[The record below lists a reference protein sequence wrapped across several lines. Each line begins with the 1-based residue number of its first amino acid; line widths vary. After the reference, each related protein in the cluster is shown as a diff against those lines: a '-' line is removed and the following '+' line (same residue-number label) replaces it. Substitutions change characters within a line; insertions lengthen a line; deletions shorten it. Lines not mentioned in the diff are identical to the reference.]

1 MYKFNTVFTKDL
13 ANSQL
18 ISERRFNAPL
28 ALVWKAFTD
37 AKLLD
42 KWWAPLPW
50 KTVTK
55 SQDFKEG
62 GRWLYYMQG
71 PEGEQ
76 HWCLM
81 DYLKIDHEVMFS
93 GEDAFCDQDGNINA
107 AMPRTTLHIYFYFDD
122 ASKTTKVKSVGQYPS
137 AQDVETIVEMGVVE
151 GSSMA
156 HQNLDELLEALQQQ
170 A

>member
-28 ALVWKAFTD
+28 ALVWQAFTD

-55 SQDFKEG
+55 SQDFSEG

-93 GEDAFCDQDGNINA
+93 GEDAFCDADGNISPE
-107 AMPRTTLHIYFYFDD
+107 MPRTTLHIYFTTDGQ
-122 ASKTTKVKSVGQYPS
+122 TTKVKSVGQYAS
-137 AQDVETIVEMGVVE
+137 ADDVEKIVEMGVVE

-156 HQNLDELLEALQQQ
+156 HQNLDDLLAELLKNA
-170 A
+170 